1 MRLPAGTEKGNS
13 PAPSDAGNAMR
24 EAYIGVDVGTL
35 SARAGVFDREGQ
47 LIASARRPIGI
58 WREPGEI
65 VEQSSEDIWL
75 AVTSAVR
82 RAVETSG
89 LPPEAIAGM
98 GFDATCSLVALDRD
112 ARPLSVSPTGAP
124 ERDVIVWMDHRA
136 AADADR
142 INAGGHETLRY
153 VGGRI
158 SPEMHAPKL
167 AWLARCKPETIAK
180 AGGVFDLTDFLSF
193 RATGSLT
200 RSLCTATCKFGY
212 LAHEKRWP
220 DEFFDSVGLGLL
232 KADDYALIGARPALP
247 GAPLGQGLTAKAAAA
262 MALRQGTP
270 VGAGLIDAHA
280 GAAATLGARAE
291 GRQADPQRRLAL
303 ILGTSSSCMALSGER
318 RFVEGV
324 WGPHFAALTPDQW
337 LIDGGQSAFGAAV
350 DHLLRQHPAFAALH
364 ARIGAHALAALE
376 KDIVARAGGLSSAAL
391 IAEGLHVLPDFIG
404 SRSPVADPGARGCVL
419 GMDLREDAA
428 SLQELHVAGLCGL
441 AYGLADIVAKLE
453 RAGYEFDAIIVSGG
467 AAQSPLVRQIIADV
481 CGKTVEAPETTEPVL
496 LGSAMIGAVAAGT
509 QTLVSAMESMS
520 ATALRVAP
528 AGGAI
533 SAFHAQK
540 RRAHEILR
548 RAEREIRHATVK
560 ARWPEVVIF
569 DCDGVLVDS
578 EVIALAVTRRR
589 LGEAGLRLSDEET
602 RDRFLGLRLDSVL
615 RRVETELGAPLPKEF
630 PDDLT
635 REILTTFARE
645 LKGVEGVRQAV
656 EGLRARVCVASSS
669 APERLNFALR
679 VTGYETLFAPNIF
692 SAAEVVQ
699 GKPSPD
705 LFLFAARAMGAAPND
720 CLVIEDSVAGVSAA
734 RAAGMRV
741 FGFVGASHFSRLE
754 EGADLTAAGAELI
767 FEDMARLPDI
777 VAARMA
783 RTDAPSMD

>member
-1 MRLPAGTEKGNS
+1 MS
-13 PAPSDAGNAMR
+13 

-35 SARAGVFDREGQ
+35 SARAGVFDPIGR
-47 LIASARRPIGI
+47 LIASARRPIAI

-65 VEQSSEDIWL
+65 VEQSSDDIWRAATL
-75 AVTSAVR
+75 AVR
-82 RAVETSG
+82 EAVEASG

-142 INAGGHETLRY
+142 INVGGHETLRY

-167 AWLARCKPETIAK
+167 AWLARRKPETIAK
-180 AGGVFDLTDFLSF
+180 AGHVFDLTDFLSF

-200 RSLCTATCKFGY
+200 RSACTATCKFGY

-220 DEFFDSVGLGLL
+220 DEFFDSVGLGFL
-232 KADDYALIGARPALP
+232 KDNDYALIGAHPAPP
-247 GAPLGQGLTAKAAAA
+247 GARLGQGLTAEAAAA

-280 GAAATLGARAE
+280 GAAGTLGARAG
-291 GRQADPQRRLAL
+291 GRHVDPRRRLAL
-303 ILGTSSSCMALSGER
+303 ILGTSSSCTALSDEP

-337 LIDGGQSAFGAAV
+337 LIDGGQSAFGAAI
-350 DHLLRQHPAFAALH
+350 DHLLRLHPAFAALS
-364 ARIGAHALAALE
+364 ARAGPHALAALE

-404 SRSPVADPGARGCVL
+404 SRSPLADPGARGGVL

-428 SLQELHVAGLCGL
+428 SLQELHIAGLCGL
-441 AYGLADIVAKLE
+441 AYGLADIVGKLE
-453 RAGYEFDAIIVSGG
+453 RASYEFDAIVVSGG
-467 AAQSPLVRQIIADV
+467 AARSPLVRQIIADAS
-481 CGKTVEAPETTEPVL
+481 GKTVEAPNTAEPVL

-509 QTLVSAMESMS
+509 HTLGSAMASMAAIANRS
-520 ATALRVAP
+520 AP

-533 SAFHAQK
+533 AAFHARK
-540 RRAHEILR
+540 RRAHEVLR
-548 RAEREIRHATVK
+548 QAEREIRHAALK
-560 ARWPEVVIF
+560 PRWPEVVIF

-589 LGEAGLRLSDEET
+589 LGEAGLQLSDAET
-602 RDRFLGLRLDSVL
+602 RDRFLGLRLDSVVL
-615 RRVETELGAPLPKEF
+615 RVEAELGAPLPKEF
-630 PDDLT
+630 PDDLS
-635 REILTTFARE
+635 REILATFARE
-645 LKGVEGVRQAV
+645 LKGIEGVRQAV
-656 EGLRARVCVASSS
+656 GGLASRVCVASSS
-669 APERLNFALR
+669 APERLSFALQI
-679 VTGYETLFAPNIF
+679 TGYEKLFAPNIF
-692 SAAEVVQ
+692 SAAEVAQ

-705 LFLFAARAMGAAPND
+705 LFLFAARAMGAAPEH
-720 CLVIEDSVAGVSAA
+720 CLVIEDSVAGVAAA

-741 FGFVGASHFSRLE
+741 FGFVGASHFSRLD

-767 FEDMARLPDI
+767 FDDMAKLPDI
-777 VAARMA
+777 VAAGASRA
-783 RTDAPSMD
+783 GAANTG

>member
-1 MRLPAGTEKGNS
+1 MS
-13 PAPSDAGNAMR
+13 

-35 SARAGVFDREGQ
+35 SARAGVFDPIGR
-47 LIASARRPIGI
+47 LIASARRPIAI

-65 VEQSSEDIWL
+65 VEQSSDDIWRAATL
-75 AVTSAVR
+75 AVR
-82 RAVETSG
+82 EAVEASG

-136 AADADR
+136 AADADQ
-142 INAGGHETLRY
+142 INVGGHETLRY

-158 SPEMHAPKL
+158 SPEMHAPKI
-167 AWLARCKPETIAK
+167 AWLARRKPETIAK
-180 AGGVFDLTDFLSF
+180 AGHVFDLTDFLSF

-200 RSLCTATCKFGY
+200 RSACTATCKFGY

-220 DEFFDSVGLGLL
+220 DEFFDSVGLGFL
-232 KADDYALIGARPALP
+232 KDNDYALIGAHPAPP
-247 GAPLGQGLTAKAAAA
+247 GARLGQGLTAEAAAA

-280 GAAATLGARAE
+280 GAAGTLGARAG
-291 GRQADPQRRLAL
+291 GRHVDPRRRLAL
-303 ILGTSSSCMALSGER
+303 ILGTSSSCTALSDEP

-337 LIDGGQSAFGAAV
+337 LIDGGQSAFGAAI
-350 DHLLRQHPAFAALH
+350 DHLLRLHPAFAALSAH
-364 ARIGAHALAALE
+364 AGPHALAALE

-404 SRSPVADPGARGCVL
+404 SRSPLADPGARGGVL

-428 SLQELHVAGLCGL
+428 SLQELHIAGLCGL
-441 AYGLADIVAKLE
+441 AYGLADIVGKLE
-453 RAGYEFDAIIVSGG
+453 RASYEFDAIVVSGG
-467 AAQSPLVRQIIADV
+467 AARSPLVRQIIADAS
-481 CGKTVEAPETTEPVL
+481 GKTVEAPNTAEPVL

-509 QTLVSAMESMS
+509 HTLGSAMASMAAIANRS
-520 ATALRVAP
+520 AP

-533 SAFHAQK
+533 AAFHARK
-540 RRAHEILR
+540 RRAHEVLR
-548 RAEREIRHATVK
+548 QAEREICHAALK
-560 ARWPEVVIF
+560 PRWPEVVIF

-589 LGEAGLRLSDEET
+589 LGEAGLQLSDAET
-602 RDRFLGLRLDSVL
+602 RDRFLGLRLDSVVL
-615 RRVETELGAPLPKEF
+615 RVEAELGAPLPKEF
-630 PDDLT
+630 PDDLS
-635 REILTTFARE
+635 REILATFARE
-645 LKGVEGVRQAV
+645 LKGIEGVRQAV
-656 EGLRARVCVASSS
+656 GGLASRVCVASSS
-669 APERLNFALR
+669 APERLSFALQI
-679 VTGYETLFAPNIF
+679 TGYEKLFAPNIF
-692 SAAEVVQ
+692 SAAEVAQ

-705 LFLFAARAMGAAPND
+705 LFLFAARAMGAAPEH
-720 CLVIEDSVAGVSAA
+720 CLVIEDSVAGVAAA

-741 FGFVGASHFSRLE
+741 FGFVGASHFSRLD

-767 FEDMARLPDI
+767 FDDMAKLPDI
-777 VAARMA
+777 VAAGAA
-783 RTDAPSMD
+783 RADAANTG